1 MQSAKSTDSNDGT
14 MSSEQNQYV
23 ESTDNT
29 TPELNVTV
37 ASNDPI
43 ASGASTLAQ
52 LNTLIEESMQI
63 YELEDQKTNIID
75 DLHNALKIIT
85 EFLSFSVNVHPQ
97 IFNLPS
103 DSNIVLLPNLDLI
116 IKLSNGK
123 TETKKFA
130 DYPPETITQI
140 IEYVTPQLI
149 GLIQTQKAYLTEK
162 ITFLRTATKQLNT
175 LSQLKENLPNM
186 VPSTENP
193 EHIV

>member
-1 MQSAKSTDSNDGT
+1 MQSS
-14 MSSEQNQYV
+14 
-23 ESTDNT
+23 ESTE
-29 TPELNVTV
+29 PIVTSEIIEPM
-37 ASNDPI
+37 ATDPLT
-43 ASGASTLAQ
+43 SGANTLAQ

-63 YELEDQKTNIID
+63 YELEDQKTNIIE

-85 EFLSFSVNVHPQ
+85 EFLNFSVNVHPG
-97 IFNLPS
+97 IFNLAP

-123 TETKKFA
+123 TDTKKFT

-149 GLIQTQKAYLTEK
+149 GLIQTQKIYLTEK

-175 LSQLKENLPNM
+175 LAQLKENLPN
-186 VPSTENP
+186 VVQITETP
-193 EHIV
+193 EGIV

>member
-1 MQSAKSTDSNDGT
+1 MQSS
-14 MSSEQNQYV
+14 
-23 ESTDNT
+23 ESTE
-29 TPELNVTV
+29 PIVTSETSIPV
-37 ASNDPI
+37 ATDPI
-43 ASGASTLAQ
+43 SSGASTLAQ

-63 YELEDQKTNIID
+63 YELEDQKTNIIE

-85 EFLSFSVNVHPQ
+85 EFLSFSVNVHPG

-103 DSNIVLLPNLDLI
+103 DSSIVLLPNLELI

-149 GLIQTQKAYLTEK
+149 GLIQTQKTYLTEK

-175 LSQLKENLPNM
+175 LSQLKENLPNIL
-186 VPSTENP
+186 PTETP
-193 EHIV
+193 ENIV